1 MQYGYRD
8 LFLLLKISAIYLT
21 LKYLCLRKQIVTLH
35 LTSGILYAGS
45 LTYGVY
51 LFHVI
56 FMRKILFTK
65 NLILLFNKY
74 APFLAVLL
82 YCLLI
87 MIVSACLTAILKK
100 YHGCVTIYSVTIYS
114 VIIDRA

>member
-56 FMRKILFTK
+56 FMCKILFTK

-74 APFLAVLL
+74 APLFGR
-82 YCLLI
+82 
-87 MIVSACLTAILKK
+87 TFILFADHDSKRLFNSNFEK
-100 YHGCVTIYSVTIYS
+100 ILRVRNYI
-114 VIIDRA
+114 